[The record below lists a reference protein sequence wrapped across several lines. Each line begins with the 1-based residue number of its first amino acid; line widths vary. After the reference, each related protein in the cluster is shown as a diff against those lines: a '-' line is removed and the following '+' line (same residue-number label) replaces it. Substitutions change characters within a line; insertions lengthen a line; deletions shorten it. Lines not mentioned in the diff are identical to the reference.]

1 MIDLKPCPFCGSKD
15 LHIHG
20 WSFYV
25 QCMQCGAE
33 GGWNDEQPRGEEV
46 AIAAWNT
53 RCNLTQLKEQND

>member
-1 MIDLKPCPFCGSKD
+1 MIDLKPCPFCGGKD

-33 GGWNDEQPRGEEV
+33 GGWNDEHDGEEV
-46 AIAAWNT
+46 AIASWNT
-53 RCNLTQLKEQND
+53 RYDPTQLKEQND